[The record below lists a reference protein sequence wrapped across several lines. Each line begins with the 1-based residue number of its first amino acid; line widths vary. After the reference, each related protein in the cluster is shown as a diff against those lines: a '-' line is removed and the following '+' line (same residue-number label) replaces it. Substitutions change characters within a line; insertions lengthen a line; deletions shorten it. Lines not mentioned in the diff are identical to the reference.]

1 MGRREKISVTIPIYN
16 EKENLPYL
24 YDKLV
29 AALNRLENTWE
40 CIFVNDGSDDGS
52 HEILDRIVEKDQRV
66 RVIHFR
72 RNYGQTAAMQ
82 AGFDYADGD
91 IIVPMDG
98 DLQNDPEDIG
108 KMIDKL
114 NEGYDVVSG
123 WRKNRKDKAIRRVFI
138 SRVANLI
145 ISILTGVRLND
156 YGCSMKAYRKEV
168 IEGVRLYGEMHRF
181 IPVYAKWQG
190 AVIGEIPVKH
200 NARVHGKSNY
210 GLERLF
216 KVLLDM
222 IVVKFLQKYSQRPMY
237 IFGGFGLFCFFAGF
251 CSGSYAVLL
260 KLAGIKSFVSTP
272 LPLLTVILGLL
283 GVISILMGLL
293 AELVMRTY
301 YESQNK
307 QTYMIESKS
316 ERKDK

>member
-1 MGRREKISVTIPIYN
+1 MGNKKTISVTIPVYN
-16 EKENLPYL
+16 EKENLLYL

-29 AALNRLENTWE
+29 TALNKLEKKWE

-52 HEILDRIVEKDQRV
+52 HEILDSIVAKDKRI

-72 RNYGQTAAMQ
+72 RNFGQTAAMQ
-82 AGFDYADGD
+82 AGFDYAEGE

-123 WRKNRKDKAIRRVFI
+123 WRKNRKDKAFRKVFV
-138 SRVANLI
+138 SKVANRV
-145 ISILTGVRLND
+145 ISILSGVRLND
-156 YGCSMKAYRKEV
+156 YGCSMKAYRKDV
-168 IEGVRLYGEMHRF
+168 IKGVRIYGEMHRF

-190 AVIGEIPVKH
+190 AVVGEIPVRH
-200 NARVHGKSNY
+200 HARFHGKSNY
-210 GLERLF
+210 GLERFF
-216 KVLLDM
+216 KVLFDM
-222 IVVKFLQKYSQRPMY
+222 IVVKFLQKYSQKPMY
-237 IFGGFGLFCFFAGF
+237 IFGGFGFFCLFAGF
-251 CSGSYAVLL
+251 CSGAYAVIL

-272 LPLLTVILGLL
+272 LPLLTVLLCLL

-301 YESQNK
+301 YESQDK
-307 QTYMIESKS
+307 RTYMIKS
-316 ERKDK
+316 INNQNNI